1 MDPDFWHARWHER
14 RIGFHEGRVNRM
26 LAAHLDALALAP
38 GSRIFVPLCGKAVD
52 IPWLLSRG
60 YRVTGVELSDIAVR
74 DLFDGMGVTPE
85 ISDRSGQA
93 CYAADGIEIFSGD
106 LFGLDADRLGT
117 VDAIYDRAALV
128 ALPAEM
134 RARYAAH
141 VAALSRTAPQL
152 VVTFEY
158 DQAAMTGP
166 PFSVFESELHALYG
180 ARYAI
185 TVLEDAEVPGGL
197 KGVVPAREKAV
208 LLRATGAA

>member
-60 YRVTGVELSDIAVR
+60 YRVIGVELSDIAVR
-74 DLFDGMGVTPE
+74 DLFDGMGVTPDV
-85 ISDRSGQA
+85 SDRGAHA
-93 CYAADGIEIFSGD
+93 CYAADGIEIFTGD
-106 LFGLDADRLGT
+106 LFELDADRIGT
-117 VDAIYDRAALV
+117 VDAVYDRAALV
-128 ALPAEM
+128 ALPPEM

-141 VAALSRTAPQL
+141 LAEVSRTAPQL

-158 DQAAMTGP
+158 DPSAMAGP
-166 PFSVFESELHALYG
+166 PFSVSEAELRALYG
-180 ARYAI
+180 ARYDI
-185 TVLEDAEVPGGL
+185 TVLEDADVPGGL

-208 LLRATGAA
+208 LLRATGK

>member
-1 MDPDFWHARWHER
+1 
-14 RIGFHEGRVNRM
+14 M

-74 DLFDGMGVTPE
+74 ELFDGMGVAPD
-85 ISDRSGQA
+85 ISDRGAQA
-93 CYAADGIEIFSGD
+93 CYAADGIEIFTGD
-106 LFGLDADRLGT
+106 LFGLDADRIGT
-117 VDAIYDRAALV
+117 VDAVYDRAALV

-141 VAALSRTAPQL
+141 VAEVSRTAPQL

-158 DQAAMTGP
+158 DQAAMAGP
-166 PFSVFESELHALYG
+166 PFSVSRRSC
-180 ARYAI
+180 ARSTA
-185 TVLEDAEVPGGL
+185 PGMTSRCWRTRRCPVASRGSSRRG
-197 KGVVPAREKAV
+197 KRPSCCAHPEPPDRPV
-208 LLRATGAA
+208 